1 VNSRGDSS
9 TNSNSSNS
17 EIKPV
22 EPRKQAIPISKLRQP
37 SKLRLRPNILVS
49 YIIYIINKTF
59 FCKIIIK

>member
-1 VNSRGDSS
+1 MNSRGDSS